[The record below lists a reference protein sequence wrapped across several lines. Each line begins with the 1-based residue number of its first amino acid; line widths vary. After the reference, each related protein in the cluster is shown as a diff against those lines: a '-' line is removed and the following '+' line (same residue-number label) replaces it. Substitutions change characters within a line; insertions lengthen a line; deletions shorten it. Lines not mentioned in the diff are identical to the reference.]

1 MKIIMKVVKNICLGI
16 FSIYS
21 INVLFSSI
29 NIYIPI
35 NLCTLFISSVLGIY
49 GVITVLV
56 IKLII

>member
-1 MKIIMKVVKNICLGI
+1 MKIVMKVIKNICLGI

-35 NLCTLFISSVLGIY
+35 NLFTLLISSMLGIY

>member
-1 MKIIMKVVKNICLGI
+1 MKLLVKLVKNICIGI

-29 NIYIPI
+29 NINIPI
-35 NLCTLFISSVLGIY
+35 NIYTVLMSSFFGLF
-49 GVITVLV
+49 GVITVLI

>member
-1 MKIIMKVVKNICLGI
+1 MKLFVKLVKNICIGI

-35 NLCTLFISSVLGIY
+35 NLFTLFISSVLGIY